1 MLAAKKDA
9 KASFLLAAARYA
21 CIPAGATIGRPPHLF
36 IQTKPSPVVILLY
49 KRHLIRRDKPGTFPH
64 WGRQRMRVIVPLYLK
79 LSQGKPPP
87 HKPIGATIGRPH
99 PCASN

>member
-9 KASFLLAAARYA
+9 KASFLLAAARY
-21 CIPAGATIGRPPHLF
+21 CGAYPQGRPSVARNQTHL
-36 IQTKPSPVVILLY
+36 TKPSPVVILLY

-79 LSQGKPPP
+79 LSQGKPNPP
-87 HKPIGATIGRPH
+87 TNP
-99 PCASN
+99 